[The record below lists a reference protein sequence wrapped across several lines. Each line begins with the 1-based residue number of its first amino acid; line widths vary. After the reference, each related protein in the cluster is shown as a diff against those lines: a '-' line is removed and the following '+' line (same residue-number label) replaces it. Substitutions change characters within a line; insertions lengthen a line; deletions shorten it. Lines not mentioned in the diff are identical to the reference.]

1 MTDGVRGSAL
11 RPFSTVLDE
20 LATRRFVIVSGKG
33 GVGRTTI
40 AALLGSALAARG
52 RRVLVATTGHD
63 DRLAWML
70 GASALGEAPARVGE
84 RLYIQRLAPQNC
96 VREYGALVLRSTRL
110 SSVVFD
116 NRVVAPL
123 LRAVPGLDEFAV
135 LGKAWHEAFRAG
147 QFDSVVFDG
156 PATGHLL
163 YTLGVPRAIL
173 GTIAPGPLTREA
185 EQMQANFEDGASTTA
200 LLVGLPETWPL
211 TELGELGAALREQ
224 IGIRIGAIVVNGLWP
239 ADVPASIGDAAL
251 PPALATIDRVCEI
264 GRRHHHEVDRWAHGE
279 AAARCA
285 ADAMV
290 LVPWRFGGVADVA
303 TLHSLQDPAATHGG
317 AG

>member
-1 MTDGVRGSAL
+1 V
-11 RPFSTVLDE
+11 FDE
-20 LATRRFVIVSGKG
+20 LSSRRFVIVSGKG

-40 AALLGSALAARG
+40 AALAGCAIAARG

-70 GASALGEAPARVGE
+70 GASKLGEQPARVGE
-84 RLYIQRLAPQNC
+84 QLYIQRLAPQDC
-96 VREYGALVLRSTRL
+96 IREYGALVLKSSRL

-147 QFDSVVFDG
+147 NFDTVVFDG

-163 YTLGVPRAIL
+163 YTLGVPKAIL
-173 GTIAPGPLTREA
+173 ETIAPGPLTREA
-185 EQMQANFEDGASTTA
+185 EQMQAHLQDGTRTSA
-200 LLVGLPETWPL
+200 LLVGLPELWPL

-224 IGIRIGAIVVNGLWP
+224 IGVRIGAVVVNGVWP
-239 ADVPASIGDAAL
+239 GDVPAAAKGSTV
-251 PPALATIDRVCEI
+251 PPALAAVDRVCAV
-264 GRRHHHEVDRWAHGE
+264 GRRQHQEVARWSASDG
-279 AAARCA
+279 AVRCRA
-285 ADAMV
+285 ESLVM
-290 LVPWRFGGVADVA
+290 VPWRFGGVADVT
-303 TLHSLQDPAATHGG
+303 TLEGLQDPPPAPSDQEAS
-317 AG
+317 